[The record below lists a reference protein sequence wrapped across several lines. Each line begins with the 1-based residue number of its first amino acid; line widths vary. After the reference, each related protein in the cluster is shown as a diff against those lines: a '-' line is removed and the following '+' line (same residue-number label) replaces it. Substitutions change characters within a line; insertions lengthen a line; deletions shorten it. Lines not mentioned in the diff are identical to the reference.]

1 MIEFISLSVMGL
13 LLLSGL
19 LWYKKTCHHLTID
32 EIELRVSRQMEQR
45 AHKLCMQAFNVQR
58 ASEAEERSQ
67 LNEQFQDDLHLY
79 VEDFQAE
86 VAESLKQN
94 KVQGVQS
101 YGFIRLTK

>member
-19 LWYKKTCHHLTID
+19 LWYKKTCQHLTIHD
-32 EIELRVSRQMEQR
+32 IEQRVSQKMEQR
-45 AHKLCMQAFNVQR
+45 AHQLCVQAFNVQR
-58 ASEAEERSQ
+58 ASEGEERNQ
-67 LNEQFQDDLHLY
+67 LDEQFQDDLHLY
-79 VEDFQAE
+79 IEDFQAE